1 MSAKRAF
8 EITRHDRREFAVI
21 TCGSCKH
28 SEERIRPRLAHGQI
42 ANEGRYLKRGFED
55 KGWVVGKSHTDDR
68 CPHCATAADKL
79 RSKFKVV
86 EKRQATLAEAVFAP
100 KPAAAAPPPI
110 AEAVQK
116 SKPSRAAILAL
127 VSEARS
133 KLDEIEKLL
142 A

>member
-68 CPHCATAADKL
+68 CPHCATSADKL

-86 EKRQATLAEAVFAP
+86 EKRQATLAETVFAP
-100 KPAAAAPPPI
+100 KPPAAAAPV
-110 AEAVQK
+110 AQAVQK
-116 SKPSRAAILAL
+116 PKPSRTQILAL